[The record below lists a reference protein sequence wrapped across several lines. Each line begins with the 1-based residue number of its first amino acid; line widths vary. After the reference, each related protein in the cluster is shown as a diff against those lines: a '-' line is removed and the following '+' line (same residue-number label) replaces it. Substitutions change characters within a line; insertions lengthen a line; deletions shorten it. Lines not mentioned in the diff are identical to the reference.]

1 MRNKRLINKVNLTI
15 VYVVSAIILVMG
27 ISYAHFYDYKNL
39 YDTYGGMPTMSLY
52 AAGNNAGTTTAAN
65 EIKRTM
71 APMSDEEARVGDLF
85 SYNRTDRKFS
95 EGGMY
100 LYLNENEA
108 YIDIDLK
115 NETGKDT
122 YYGILVKYRDFD
134 KSFTAFNNSFST
146 SRIKDNFIKFDV
158 KEYDLNFKT
167 GMYEVN
173 YLTKGQSFDNLN
185 GTNIGYFKVANGEKI
200 HKTITINTWI
210 TDDIR
215 ICNDGS
221 CDYTSTKFS
230 KLKSD
235 LMFSLAE
242 FDYVDYNE
250 RVETDFFNTDLKSRY
265 TTAYPSN
272 TDIDYVEEIDF
283 KKMPLNNILN
293 RYNDADYKVM
303 IDSNTYSWYEKLEDG
318 SFYKCIVASDKT
330 LVPSDN
336 IVSRSMFYNYGYL
349 SLIDI
354 GKDILDTSNMTKF
367 ASIFYNCYYLQRI
380 KGFEYLDF
388 SSVTDMFHLFYN
400 CYSLMHIDFG
410 GEINNLRDA
419 DQMFFN
425 CISLSVLDL
434 TMFDLSK
441 VHSSS
446 EMFYNCA
453 NLVQIYADTNF
464 DLTSTS
470 TPFKNCFSLIGNIPF
485 DSSYQSA
492 SYGNYETGYFLKP
505 AELDKDVIYK
515 SFSNSFWYDLNSLV
529 SNSSIRKVI
538 ITSLDNCD
546 ELYQA
551 AVDAGKTAFYADGR
565 QVKVWVAANTTDTVF
580 ISSDTGYIKILNTYF
595 KPSVNSNITHF
606 VAYRT
611 QFDSLEN
618 SFKDMNALKALDLGY
633 ANTSMVTSYRYA
645 FCNTVATINTYDL
658 DTDYATDLSYM
669 FAHRALRTYHVA
681 APFSGSYGSSTY
693 LNINNFNTTRVTSI
707 EGMFSNITLDSN
719 LAPRAI
725 ERYNGINGSSIENMK
740 FLFSGHYDPYYN
752 VIIPRIG
759 LKNVKYLNGMFLDFA
774 QVEGRSLKLD
784 VSAID
789 FNSNPTLERSF
800 EAFMYGVL
808 FDVIDI
814 SGFNSSYY
822 VANPFGFDEVFNIGF
837 KKLIA
842 HNCDFSGLTSR
853 IDQDYMKSMYFSKF
867 YSLNNATTEEDILMM
882 SEIFDIITE
891 GYAETLKLKVNF
903 DSYSSFIIPNQ
914 IIYDYIEFMDFSNS
928 KFANS
933 MCGLFYGL
941 NNLSYLNLYNVDTYS
956 VTDMS
961 SLFFGDTKLMSMDL
975 SSFKYNNCR
984 STSGMFA
991 LTMILNTNIK
1001 NLNTTY
1007 KLEDMSY
1014 MFAASG
1020 LLCDTIYEMNTD
1032 NVIDMRGAF
1041 FACMY
1046 YALVPQFCTGRNT
1059 SNVLYFDYMFASVS
1073 DNELY
1078 LDSFDTRKGISFDYM
1093 FAGCSNLQYIYV
1105 SEKFVNNSGTE
1116 PVGPFDRSENI
1127 VGGYYDET
1135 EGQYYEFY
1143 SYDYMDYDTYEVTED
1158 LFYIAGDH
1166 MGLLTFDGIM
1176 IENFYD
1182 NFTNESSSGYQE
1194 AFRTGIREI
1203 VIEPLSDMEYMD
1215 HYMEDSIGTSG
1226 SISFVLEDDV
1236 MHIHYNQTYSDKI
1249 YLPGDSSEFFKDMTA
1264 LEKIIG
1270 WEYINA
1276 YMVTDCSQMFAGC
1289 TSLVDLDIEDLDL
1302 SSATNMA
1309 DMFNGC
1315 TSLRHARIGGI
1326 KTYAVT
1332 NMDQMFYGCSN
1343 LIYLDISGFVT
1354 PNLTSMVSTFQNC
1367 TRLKMIFAGD
1377 GWTNASVAANAD
1389 TFRGVGGLLS
1399 MNDDGD
1405 FFYIDMLYYA
1415 SRYARKSDGT
1425 NFGLF
1430 SDKHN
1435 YMVTPWFFVE
1445 ELSSINKGAFTTIY
1459 LEDKFQNYSSVYDIS
1474 LAGDN
1479 SVRLYID
1486 GATMYICAET
1496 KTYFPVDC
1504 SMFFGSFTNLT
1515 TVRWNS
1521 KNISSQYS
1529 NNFNSM
1535 FYNDSLLTSIDFIE
1549 KFDTRNCIDFDY
1561 MFYGCKLD
1569 SNLSL
1574 SNFDVSK
1581 AQSFK
1586 YMFYG
1591 CTGIYN
1597 VRLTGWH
1604 FENNVNMDQMFYGCS
1619 NLNILYAGLDWNG
1632 DKIVSAVG
1640 ALDGVGSSFQSPPA
1654 STIYLSLADIISHY
1668 GLTRNGQGFIDYAVA
1683 MNVTDYYGALTSDT
1697 YVDGYSFR

>member
-27 ISYAHFYDYKNL
+27 ISYAYFFEGQTL
-39 YDTYGGMPTMSLY
+39 SDTYSGMPSMSLY
-52 AAGNNAGTTTAAN
+52 AGGYDANSTAGSSR

-85 SYNRTDRKFS
+85 TYSRSDRKFG
-95 EGGMY
+95 EGSMS

-115 NETGKDT
+115 NETGKDV
-122 YYGILVKYRDFD
+122 YYGVLVNYRNVDRN
-134 KSFTAFNNSFST
+134 FTNYSNSYSA

-158 KEYDLNFKT
+158 KEYDLNFRT
-167 GMYEVN
+167 RMYEVN

-230 KLKSD
+230 RLKSD
-235 LMFSLAE
+235 LLFSLAE

-250 RVETDFFNTDLKSRY
+250 RVKTDFFNTDLKSRY
-265 TTAYPSN
+265 TSAYPSN

-303 IDSNTYSWYEKLEDG
+303 IDSNTYSWYEKLDDG

-330 LVPSDN
+330 LVPSN
-336 IVSRSMFYNYGYL
+336 NAVSRSMFHNYEYL

-367 ASIFYNCYYLQRI
+367 GTIFKNCYYLQRI

-388 SSVTDMFHLFYN
+388 SSVTDMFQLFYN
-400 CYSLMHIDFG
+400 CYSLMHIEFG
-410 GEINNLRDA
+410 GEINNLYDA
-419 DQMFFN
+419 NQMFFN
-425 CISLSVLDL
+425 CLSLSILDL
-434 TMFDLSK
+434 TMFDLST
-441 VHSSS
+441 VHNSI
-446 EMFYNCA
+446 EMFFNCA

-464 DLTSTS
+464 DPTNTSS
-470 TPFKNCFSLIGNIPF
+470 PFSKCFALIGNIPF
-485 DSSYQSA
+485 DSNYQSA

-505 AELDKDVIYK
+505 AELDKSVIYK
-515 SFSNSFWYDLNSLV
+515 SFPTSFWNNLNSLV
-529 SNSSIRKVI
+529 SDPSIRKVI
-538 ITSLDNCD
+538 ITSLDNRD

-551 AVDAGKTAFYADGR
+551 AVDAGKTAFYSEGKSI
-565 QVKVWVAANTTDTVF
+565 KVWVAANTTDTVF
-580 ISSDTGYIKILNTYF
+580 ISSDTGYIEMLNLYF

-618 SFKDMNALKALDLGY
+618 SFKDMNALITLDLGY

-669 FAHRALRTYHVA
+669 FAHRALRTYYKT
-681 APFSGSYGSSTY
+681 SSDGSYGSSTY

-707 EGMFSNITLDSN
+707 EGMFSNITFGSN

-740 FLFSGHYDPYYN
+740 FLFSCHSDSYYN

-759 LKNVKYLNGMFLDFA
+759 LKNVKYLNGMFSDFA

-789 FNSNPTLERSF
+789 FNSNPKLERSLD
-800 EAFMYGVL
+800 AFMYAVL

-822 VANPFGFDEVFNIGF
+822 VANPLGFDEVFNIGF

-842 HNCDFSGLTSR
+842 QNCDFSGLTSR
-853 IDQDYMKSMYFSKF
+853 INQDYMKSMYFSKL
-867 YSLNNATTEEDILMM
+867 YSLNHATTEEDILMM
-882 SEIFDIITE
+882 SEIFDIIPD
-891 GYAETLKLKVNF
+891 GYDETLKLKVNF
-903 DSYSSFIIPNQ
+903 DDYSSFIIPNQ
-914 IIYDYIEFMDFSNS
+914 LIYDYIEFMDFSNS

-984 STSGMFA
+984 SMSGMFA
-991 LTMILNTNIK
+991 LTVVINSNIK

-1014 MFAASG
+1014 MFAGSV
-1020 LLCDTIYEMNTD
+1020 LVCNTISEMNTD

-1041 FACMY
+1041 FSCTDSGFI
-1046 YALVPQFCTGRNT
+1046 PQFCTGRNT
-1059 SNVLYFDYMFASVS
+1059 SNVLYFDEMFAGVS
-1073 DNELY
+1073 YNELY
-1078 LDSFDTRKGISFDYM
+1078 LYSFDTRKGISFDHM
-1093 FAGCSNLQYIYV
+1093 FAGCDSLQHIYV

-1116 PVGPFDRSENI
+1116 PVGPFDRSGNI

-1135 EGQYYEFY
+1135 EGQFYEIY
-1143 SYDYMDYDTYEVTED
+1143 ASDYMDYDTYEITED

-1166 MGLLTFDGIM
+1166 MGLLRFDGSIL
-1176 IENFYD
+1176 ENFYN
-1182 NFTNESSSGYQE
+1182 NFTNNSSSEYQE
-1194 AFRTGIREI
+1194 NFRTGIREI
-1203 VIEPLSDMEYMD
+1203 VIEPLTDTEYMD

-1226 SISFVLEDDV
+1226 SVSFVIEDDV

-1249 YLPGDSSEFFKDMTA
+1249 YLPGDSSEFFKNMTA
-1264 LEKIIG
+1264 LEKITG
-1270 WEYINA
+1270 WEHINA

-1289 TSLVDLDIEDLDL
+1289 TNLVDLDIEDLDL

-1315 TSLRHARIGGI
+1315 TGLKHARIGGI

-1343 LIYLDISGFVT
+1343 LIYLDISGFET
-1354 PNLTSMVSTFQNC
+1354 PNLTSMVSTFKNC
-1367 TRLKMIFAGD
+1367 AKLKMIFAGD
-1377 GWTNASVAANAD
+1377 GWTNASVTANAD

-1399 MNDDGD
+1399 MSDEGD
-1405 FFYIDMLYYA
+1405 FFYIDLFYYA
-1415 SRYARKSDGT
+1415 SSYARKSDGT

-1435 YMVTPWFFVE
+1435 YMVTPWFYVD
-1445 ELSSINKGAFTTIY
+1445 ELSSINRGGFTTVY
-1459 LEDKFQNYSSVYDIS
+1459 LEDKFRDSSTYYDIS

-1504 SMFFGSFTNLT
+1504 SMFFGSFSNLT
-1515 TVRWNS
+1515 TVNWNS

-1529 NNFNSM
+1529 HNFNSM
-1535 FYNDSLLTSIDFIE
+1535 FYNDSSLVSVGFIE
-1549 KFDTRNCIDFDY
+1549 KFDTRNCEDFDY
-1561 MFYGCKLD
+1561 MFYGCRLD
-1569 SNLSL
+1569 SSVSL

-1581 AQSFK
+1581 AKSFK
-1586 YMFYG
+1586 KMLEIPF
-1591 CTGIYN
+1591 
-1597 VRLTGWH
+1597 L
-1604 FENNVNMDQMFYGCS
+1604 
-1619 NLNILYAGLDWNG
+1619 
-1632 DKIVSAVG
+1632 
-1640 ALDGVGSSFQSPPA
+1640 P
-1654 STIYLSLADIISHY
+1654 
-1668 GLTRNGQGFIDYAVA
+1668 
-1683 MNVTDYYGALTSDT
+1683 
-1697 YVDGYSFR
+1697 